1 MSFGIQILER
11 SIAGMEEKLQDVIRK
26 QNEPDLRRQGTVVAA
41 AGGSS
46 DPREHGLLT
55 ESPDGTVTW
64 RIDKFTQVR
73 RAACNGLQAYI
84 SSPAFFAGPCGYK
97 MKIRFFADGD
107 GTAKGKAFSLFIQ
120 LQRGPYDDLLL
131 WPFTGKVSFVKCLL
145 LPPHLYLSYLL
156 VFFYHQLCAAAAI
169 SNLGS

>member
-156 VFFYHQLCAAAAI
+156 VFFLSPTLCCCCH
-169 SNLGS
+169 L